1 MPHRRHQATMYLGC
15 LVLFAAAVAGI
26 AWWWWTAAV
35 PPSPG
40 TADRVEIEVTEER
53 PGRPPGGAA
62 DELPQTVPGD
72 APPEAEAILPPV
84 EEIVADRL
92 LVPVRGV
99 SRSELRDTFDEPRGK
114 RRHEAL
120 DILAPRGTPV
130 VAVADG
136 HVEKLLTSV
145 PGGLTIYQFDPTGT
159 HCYYYAHLDR
169 YAAGLREGQQV
180 RRGQV
185 VGYVGTT
192 GNAPKD
198 TPHLHFAVF
207 RLGPEKRWWDGEPVN
222 PFEWFQ

>member
-1 MPHRRHQATMYLGC
+1 MPHRRPRTGIYLGC
-15 LVLFAAAVAGI
+15 LLLFLAGVAGMV
-26 AWWWWTAAV
+26 WWWWAAAV
-35 PPSPG
+35 PPSRG
-40 TADRVEIEVTEER
+40 EADRVEIE
-53 PGRPPGGAA
+53 PPS
-62 DELPQTVPGD
+62 D
-72 APPEAEAILPPV
+72 A
-84 EEIVADRL
+84 RL

-99 SRSELRDTFDEPRGK
+99 SRSELRDTFDERRGD

-130 VAVADG
+130 MAVADG
-136 HVEKLLTSV
+136 HVEKLFTSL
-145 PGGLTIYQFDPTGT
+145 PGGLTIYHFDPTGT

-169 YAAGLREGQQV
+169 YAGGLREGQQV

-185 VGYVGTT
+185 LGYVGTT